1 MNDKCK
7 VHFLCRCLVGHHTEP
22 LELAFCKMGSYNG
35 YWCAHLR
42 PATPYPPGRDPRNDM
57 CLRIPN
63 GCHLGQGLGHFSSK
77 LTLNLPIMLVPRQL
91 AVPGQILDTYL
102 PISRPRQ
109 NFRHIQSFLGI
120 PSCDPIIYR
129 YPEKPFDTVPW
140 HISQTDTSRPIKAVQ
155 PTSKT
160 DTSRYIDADMH
171 RYLGRSRYSIIS
183 TRLNAPSVMYT
194 YSVKECYANLCSL
207 AQRKRVGLITQRS

>member
-77 LTLNLPIMLVPRQL
+77 LTLNLPIMSVPRQL

-171 RYLGRSRYSIIS
+171 SYLGRSRYSIIS